1 MVEAILDWVPY
12 LDHSYVA
19 IQGPPGTGKTFR
31 GAHIVH
37 ELISRGKRV
46 GIMAMSHT
54 AIDNLLTESR
64 QSLRREGRSGQAALH
79 PQGRRAR

>member
-1 MVEAILDWVPY
+1 MWIPSSSGCPY

-46 GIMAMSHT
+46 GIMAMSHA
-54 AIDNLLTESR
+54 AIDNLLSEAIKVFDEKGDR
-64 QSLRREGRSGQAALH
+64 DRLRCIRKDRC
-79 PQGRRAR
+79 AR